1 MICLCPSCAKKRGM
15 ADSQAVLKH
24 VLFTVSPRLPAAPMP
39 HLRDMPMPLSMQ
51 QQQKLQQTLKMTPQL
66 QQAIRLLQLSRLEL
80 TEAVQQELEENPFL
94 EEKVPDQVL
103 EESLQPQD
111 EERPAEPQTNVYEQ
125 EVSRN
130 ADWEDY
136 IGDFASSPRDA
147 RECEYPE
154 EETLSADQRLTEKP
168 TLEGHLLWQLHLSE
182 LSEEQMVIGEY
193 IIGNL
198 DSVGRLQATL
208 EEIAEMADTTPD
220 KVEPV
225 LRRIQL
231 FDPVGVA
238 CRDLR
243 ESLLVQVRERGM
255 DKDPVLVAIISDHLG
270 DFESGHFKSLMHCF
284 KLDEDDLREYL
295 NVIRGL
301 DPTPGAGLVDGTTH
315 YVSPDATVRKVGNDF
330 VIILNDDGLPQLT
343 ITPGMEHAVNPGT
356 VSEKAYC
363 AEKLRDARW
372 LIRSLEQ
379 RNRTLYKVIESI
391 VRHQRDFFEHG
402 PSGLKPLILNEIA
415 EDIGMHES
423 TVSRITT
430 NKYVATPHGIYVLK
444 YFFNSA
450 VSMNDGSQVGSESV
464 KDLIRKMIAGEDP
477 KDPLSDDAIAR
488 ELNSALGINIARRT
502 VGKYRTL
509 LKIPSSSRRRKVL

>member
-1 MICLCPSCAKKRGM
+1 
-15 ADSQAVLKH
+15 
-24 VLFTVSPRLPAAPMP
+24 
-39 HLRDMPMPLSMQ
+39 MPLSMQ
-51 QQQKLQQTLKMTPQL
+51 QQQKLKLQQTLKMSPQL

-80 TEAVQQELEENPFL
+80 TETVQQELEENPFL
-94 EEKVPDQVL
+94 AEREQIPASEEN
-103 EESLQPQD
+103 LQQSRED
-111 EERPAEPQTNVYEQ
+111 ERPSDSQENVYDQ
-125 EVSRN
+125 EVRRN

-136 IGDFASSPRDA
+136 IGDFSSSPRDA
-147 RECEYPE
+147 GEREAQDGELLGTE
-154 EETLSADQRLTEKP
+154 QRLSYKP
-168 TLEGHLLWQLHLSE
+168 TLEGHLRWQLRLSE
-182 LSEEQMVIGEY
+182 LSEEQMTIGEY
-193 IIGNL
+193 VIGNL
-198 DSVGRLQATL
+198 DSLGRLQATP
-208 EEIAEMADTTPD
+208 EELAEMTGTTPNM
-220 KVEPV
+220 VEAV
-225 LRRIQL
+225 IKRIQL

-243 ESLLVQVRERGM
+243 ECLLVQIHERGL
-255 DKDPVLVAIISDHLG
+255 DKDPVLVSIVSCHLG
-270 DFESGHFKSLMHCF
+270 DFESGRYKQLMHRF

-301 DPTPGAGLVDGTTH
+301 DPTPGASLAGGDPH

-343 ITPGMEHAVNPGT
+343 ITPGMEQAIKPET
-356 VSEKAYC
+356 ASEKAYC
-363 AEKLRDARW
+363 SEKLRDARW

-391 VRHQRDFFEHG
+391 VRHQRDFFELG
-402 PSGLKPLILNEIA
+402 PRGLKPLILNEIA

-450 VSMNDGSQVGSESV
+450 VAMVDGSQVGSESV
-464 KDLIRKMIAGEDP
+464 KDCIKKLIAGEDP
-477 KDPLSDDAIAR
+477 KSPLSDDDIAR
-488 ELNSALGINIARRT
+488 HLNDTLGLRIARRT

-509 LKIPSSSRRRKVL
+509 LKIPSSSKRRKIF

>member
-1 MICLCPSCAKKRGM
+1 
-15 ADSQAVLKH
+15 
-24 VLFTVSPRLPAAPMP
+24 
-39 HLRDMPMPLSMQ
+39 MPLSMQ
-51 QQQKLQQTLKMTPQL
+51 QQQKLKLQQTLKMTPQL

-80 TEAVQQELEENPFL
+80 TETVQQELEENPFL
-94 EEKVPDQVL
+94 EEKAPDPSV
-103 EESLQPQD
+103 EERLQPQE
-111 EERPAEPQTNVYEQ
+111 EERPAEPQTSVYEQ
-125 EVSRN
+125 EVNRN

-136 IGDFASSPRDA
+136 LGDFASSPRDA
-147 RECEYPE
+147 REREYQE
-154 EETLSADQRLTEKP
+154 EDTLSADQRLSETP
-168 TLEGHLLWQLHLSE
+168 TLEGHLLWQLRLSE
-182 LSEEQMVIGEY
+182 LTEEQMAIGEL

-198 DSVGRLQATL
+198 DSLGRLRATP
-208 EEIAEMADTTPD
+208 EEIAGMADTTPD

-243 ESLLVQVRERGM
+243 ECLLVQVRERGL
-255 DKDPVLVAIISDHLG
+255 DKDPVLVSIISDHLG
-270 DFESGHFKSLMHCF
+270 DFESGRFKPLMHRF

-295 NVIRGL
+295 NVIRSL
-301 DPTPGAGLVDGTTH
+301 DPTPGAGLAGGDPH
-315 YVSPDATVRKVGNDF
+315 YVSPDATVRKVGDEF

-343 ITPGMEHAVNPGT
+343 ITPGMEQGVSPGT
-356 VSEKAYC
+356 ASDRAYC
-363 AEKLRDARW
+363 AEKLRDAKW

-379 RNRTLYKVIESI
+379 RSRTLYKVIESI
-391 VRHQRDFFEHG
+391 VRHQRDFFERG
-402 PSGLKPLILNEIA
+402 PRGLKPLILNEIA

-464 KDLIRKMIAGEDP
+464 KDLIKKMIAGEDR
-477 KDPLSDDAIAR
+477 KNPLSDDAIAK
-488 ELNSALGINIARRT
+488 ELNMALGVNIARRT